1 MNKKFLYSNHYA
13 KVSINKL
20 GGKTKMVKANDKDKQ
35 PVNLKAT
42 MNDTKMRIS
51 NDGKWF
57 ITTIIK
63 PVTYLRKILEG
74 SQ

>member
-1 MNKKFLYSNHYA
+1 
-13 KVSINKL
+13 L
-20 GGKTKMVKANDKDKQ
+20 GGKIKMAKANDKDKQ
-35 PVNLKAT
+35 PVNLRAP

-51 NDGKWF
+51 KDGKWF

-63 PVTYLRKILEG
+63 PVSYLRKILEG

>member
-1 MNKKFLYSNHYA
+1 MA
-13 KVSINKL
+13 KV
-20 GGKTKMVKANDKDKQ
+20 NDKDKQ
-35 PVNLKAT
+35 PVNLKAP

-57 ITTIIK
+57 IITIIK
-63 PVTYLRKILEG
+63 PVAYLKKILEG

>member
-1 MNKKFLYSNHYA
+1 MA
-13 KVSINKL
+13 
-20 GGKTKMVKANDKDKQ
+20 KANDKDKQ
-35 PVNLKAT
+35 PVNLRAP

-51 NDGKWF
+51 KDGKWF

-63 PVTYLRKILEG
+63 PVSYLRKILEG

>member
-1 MNKKFLYSNHYA
+1 M
-13 KVSINKL
+13 VSINKL
-20 GGKTKMVKANDKDKQ
+20 GGKTKMAKANDKDKQ
-35 PVNLKAT
+35 PVNLRAP
-42 MNDTKMRIS
+42 MNDTKMRVS

-63 PVTYLRKILEG
+63 PVAYLKKILEG

>member
-1 MNKKFLYSNHYA
+1 MKP
-13 KVSINKL
+13 
-20 GGKTKMVKANDKDKQ
+20 GGKTKMVKANDKGNQ
-35 PVNLKAT
+35 PINLKTA

-63 PVTYLRKILEG
+63 PVAYLRKILEG